1 MPIFV
6 IWQTGFL
13 ESAGDILK
21 GAVEKL
27 GVPVSADKGWLRSK
41 IDEVK
46 DRAFEVFARD
56 AGVKAIWENMKF
68 RAAGAS
74 GESGGLMTAAKE
86 LKAAI
91 SALNDNKKPEIHLLG
106 HSAGAI
112 MHGNFLAAM
121 RSQGLQASSIHL
133 WAPACTVAFA
143 TATYGPAFA
152 DKVASPK
159 TTFIDVLSDANEVSD
174 PCVPVLYSKSLL
186 YLISRAL
193 EPEHKTPV
201 LGLQKAWPKWSV
213 NDDTFKPDYKKDI
226 DAWTKVSA
234 GVVLDPPIMDK
245 EVPTRH
251 ETSKDET
258 IDAGH
263 GSFDNNL
270 NVVNQAIE
278 RITGK
283 KPIERVTDLRGF

>member
-1 MPIFV
+1 V
-6 IWQTGFL
+6 WLRTT
-13 ESAGDILK
+13 
-21 GAVEKL
+21 
-27 GVPVSADKGWLRSK
+27 SADIR
-41 IDEVK
+41 

-74 GESGGLMTAAKE
+74 SEGGGLMTAAKE

-91 SALNDNKKPEIHLLG
+91 CELNNKKPRIHLLG

-112 MHGNFLAAM
+112 MHGNFLSAM
-121 RSQGLQASSIHL
+121 RSQGLQASSVHL

-152 DKVASPK
+152 DKVADPK
-159 TTFIDVLSDANEVSD
+159 TTFIDVLSDGNELSD

-186 YLISRAL
+186 YLVSRAL

-201 LGLQKAWPKWSV
+201 LGLQKAWIKWDEG
-213 NDDTFKPDYKKDI
+213 DDTFKPDYIGDLR
-226 DAWTKVSA
+226 AWDTASK
-234 GVVLDPPIMDK
+234 GVNIDPPVAQT
-245 EVPTRH
+245 EVPIRS
-251 ETSKDET
+251 EANKDET
-258 IDAGH
+258 IDAAH

-270 NVVNQAIE
+270 NMVNQAIA
-278 RITGK
+278 RIIG
-283 KPIERVTDLRGF
+283 